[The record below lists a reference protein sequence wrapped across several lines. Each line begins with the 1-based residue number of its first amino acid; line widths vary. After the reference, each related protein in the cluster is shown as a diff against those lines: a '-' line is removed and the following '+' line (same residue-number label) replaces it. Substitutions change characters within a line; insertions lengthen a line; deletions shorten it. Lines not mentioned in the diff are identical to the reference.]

1 MKGCNNCAKRRD
13 IKKECPWGGSYQH
26 CGEHGEQI
34 GICNAYRQ
42 ETNADRIR
50 AMSDEE
56 LIQFQA
62 ALIKTL
68 GCPPSNPEVCID
80 DCKKCWG
87 IYLRQ
92 PLEEET

>member
-1 MKGCNNCAKRRD
+1 MDYADKLDMMDDDCD
-13 IKKECPWGGSYQH
+13 IQGYPIDDCEPTT
-26 CGEHGEQI
+26 
-34 GICNAYRQ
+34 
-42 ETNADRIR
+42 TNADHIR
-50 AMSDEE
+50 AMSDEK